1 MFEYSCCLREGGMG
15 VPNQSVQINNW
26 IVKISRVNV
35 WGTRNIGLNN
45 ICQRNSFL
53 STHLI
58 LTLLN
63 KLWIK
68 NCCNYFCL
76 SVFFFLKLYIPFD
89 FLVLVAVSF
98 NINSNMDSSFGQP
111 LYHPRS
117 QRTFD
122 GASIATTTLGV
133 ALKQVDMS
141 CPFHPEEQSSN
152 YCIESKCYQPLC
164 S

>member
-1 MFEYSCCLREGGMG
+1 MNKKLLH
-15 VPNQSVQINNW
+15 Q
-26 IVKISRVNV
+26 
-35 WGTRNIGLNN
+35 
-45 ICQRNSFL
+45 FL
-53 STHLI
+53 PT
-58 LTLLN
+58 
-63 KLWIK
+63 
-68 NCCNYFCL
+68 
-76 SVFFFLKLYIPFD
+76 FFLFLKLYIPFD
-89 FLVLVAVSF
+89 FLFLVVVSF